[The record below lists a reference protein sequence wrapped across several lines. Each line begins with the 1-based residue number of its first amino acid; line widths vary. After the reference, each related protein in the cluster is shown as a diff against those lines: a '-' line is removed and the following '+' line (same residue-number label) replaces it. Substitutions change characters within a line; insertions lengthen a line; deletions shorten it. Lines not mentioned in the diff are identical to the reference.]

1 MTGLEVTM
9 ASSHDIVS
17 HPFAVTFIRIK
28 ARQLCRRCDFS
39 RSDYDDLRQAMR
51 LYLLQKAHLFDAERG
66 NLESFITKTLKT
78 WVAMR
83 LRYQD
88 REKRRD
94 VHKTASLERTTVECD
109 GEITRLGAALIEE
122 DGQRLAQTQPLS
134 SLDRLELRDA
144 LATVIKK
151 LAPEDRKVLAHVA
164 EYGARSAVRSLGVS
178 RRRVEKVMARVRE
191 LCESAGL
198 DS

>member
-1 MTGLEVTM
+1 M
-9 ASSHDIVS
+9 ASSHEIVS

-39 RSDYDDLRQAMR
+39 RSDYDDLRQEMR
-51 LYLLQKAHLFDAERG
+51 LYLLEKAHLFDPKRG
-66 NLESFITKTLKT
+66 NIESFITKTLKT

-94 VHKTASLERTTVECD
+94 VHKTASLERTPVECD
-109 GEITRLGAALIEE
+109 GEIKTLGAALLEE
-122 DGQRLAQTQPLS
+122 DGQRIAQTQPLS
-134 SLDRLELRDA
+134 SLARLELRDA

-151 LAPEDRKVLAHVA
+151 LSPEDRAVLAHVA
-164 EYGARSAVRSLGVS
+164 QHGARSAIRSLGVS
-178 RRRVEKVMARVRE
+178 RRRVDKVMARVRQH
-191 LCESAGL
+191 CECAGL